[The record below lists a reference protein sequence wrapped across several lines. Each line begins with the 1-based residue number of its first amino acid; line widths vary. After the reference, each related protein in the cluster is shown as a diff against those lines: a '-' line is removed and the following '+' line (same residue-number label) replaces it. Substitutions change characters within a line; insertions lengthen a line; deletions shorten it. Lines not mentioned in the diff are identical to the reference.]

1 MPRAVASFTLF
12 GFLLCRLAFSQDGL
26 QLFHKMQA
34 ALGGADKIA
43 AIRDYR
49 ITSPAANVV
58 RVSDGDVAHQV
69 DLTLDPVSSLP
80 IKTAFISLS
89 DPARPVPSEEV
100 VAEWETVQGIRFAR
114 RWSVFRSGI
123 RVATATVDETRLN
136 SGLEP
141 TDLAAKPPD
150 FKPVL
155 SSR

>member
-1 MPRAVASFTLF
+1 
-12 GFLLCRLAFSQDGL
+12 
-26 QLFHKMQA
+26 
-34 ALGGADKIA
+34 
-43 AIRDYR
+43 
-49 ITSPAANVV
+49 
-58 RVSDGDVAHQV
+58 
-69 DLTLDPVSSLP
+69 VSSLP
-80 IKTAFISLS
+80 ITTAFISLS

-141 TDLAAKPPD
+141 TDLAAKPSD